1 MFVVVSDK
9 PVLSCDRTF
18 ATTTSIVVNWTV
30 SDDGGDD
37 IVQYNVTLSK
47 DQQFTQIVYSRNLF
61 VFNNTDLSEKGGTFT
76 IPGLSNGA
84 MYYTE
89 VAAKNCVGESVSVTQ
104 SCSTHC
110 DSCICKQLCI
120 VYVNYWF
127 LSYVILLYKVH
138 FRNHKQPKEYLHL
151 MTQ

>member
-1 MFVVVSDK
+1 MFVVVPDK
-9 PVLSCDRTF
+9 PVLFCDRTF

-61 VFNNTDLSEKGGTFT
+61 VSNNTDLSEKGGTFT
-76 IPGLSNGA
+76 VPGLTNGA
-84 MYYTE
+84 TYYAK
-89 VAAKNCVGESVSVTQ
+89 VVAKNCVGASVSAAQ
-104 SCSTHC
+104 SCSTRC

-120 VYVNYWF
+120 VYVN
-127 LSYVILLYKVH
+127 IGCC
-138 FRNHKQPKEYLHL
+138 HKHYFVVQLRSIFATTSSQRSIYI
-151 MTQ
+151 